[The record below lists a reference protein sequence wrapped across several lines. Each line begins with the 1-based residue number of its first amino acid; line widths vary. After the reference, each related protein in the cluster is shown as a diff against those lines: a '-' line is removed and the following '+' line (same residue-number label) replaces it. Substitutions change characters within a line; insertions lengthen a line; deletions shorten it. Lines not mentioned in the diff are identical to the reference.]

1 MHLFENHL
9 KIVYDSPVK
18 TSYDLERAIKA
29 GVHINL
35 AWFSFHYVIFS
46 LHNTRYV
53 VDDVMIVRKP
63 WKDNLQEIAKV
74 NELLATSC
82 KGVDVEG
89 RIGIRVN
96 PEVGAGKIAM
106 SSTAGRSSK
115 FGLLMRG
122 EFESEVLDLF
132 KVG

>member
-1 MHLFENHL
+1 MEHALNLGFDPA

-18 TSYDLERAIKA
+18 TEFDLEFAIKA

-35 AWFSFHYVIFS
+35 
-46 LHNTRYV
+46 
-53 VDDVMIVRKP
+53 
-63 WKDNLQEIAKV
+63 DNLQEVGKV
-74 NELLATSC
+74 NELLIGSC
-82 KGVDVEG
+82 KDCDIEG

-122 EFESEVLDLF
+122 EFLMPGELLMPG
-132 KVG
+132 KQ

>member
-1 MHLFENHL
+1 M
-9 KIVYDSPVK
+9 
-18 TSYDLERAIKA
+18 
-29 GVHINL
+29 
-35 AWFSFHYVIFS
+35 
-46 LHNTRYV
+46 
-53 VDDVMIVRKP
+53 
-63 WKDNLQEIAKV
+63 

-82 KGVDVEG
+82 KGIDVEG

-132 KVG
+132 KVGSNCDSYCMNRRLR